1 MPAHLAIMA
10 PDQAMIHNKRDPIPL
25 PDDPGEGPAKRL
37 AGLGLIVLWTTGAD
51 PDRDELFRLQAL
63 KREPFPANEWRAL
76 DLYVAPRHS
85 ENVKATRRMQRE
97 FGVTSAQLEGAP
109 SAEVAWAALAAFME
123 GGPVLVL
130 RREQYETWAKA
141 LDTDDNPFDDYHSGS
156 AELLALDEFR
166 GLLLPGRVTRE
177 YKRAAA
183 KPGRPD
189 PWTPEA
195 LLQAFT
201 ESLAQFAAL
210 PSPVLSLAGR
220 YLADVARGIRDES
233 RAASALIF
241 ALTLVEHPSAW
252 ARLPG
257 ELFDGAIP
265 DGCFSAALGAEGDPE
280 IALNNARPAWHM
292 PFSTL
297 EELPSLPPIRE
308 RTTTLSKDDL
318 RKIEEIFQVH
328 LPAHFAGDGEASF
341 RKGQMR
347 VATEIAEGLGKH
359 ELLLAHAPTGTGK
372 TLAYL
377 IPLCLWAAR
386 QELRVGVATFT
397 RALQDQAMEREVP
410 LALLMLAKAGLDVKP
425 LVVRLKG
432 RNNSLCWRAMCRMAP
447 VEEGV
452 AQDTAQL
459 KLAWTTALLF
469 GATSEDGDL
478 DAFPLTTPLPFVDP
492 APWQRARARLLRQV
506 RAETGCCSSG
516 RDRST
521 CGAEVARRRAERANV
536 VIANH
541 SFALARQQ
549 FFRHV
554 IFDECEHLH
563 NQAKGA
569 WSHEIDPADVEALLE
584 QLYKER
590 TGRGPLADALGKAPD
605 GSAIRGIAEDAMH
618 RIRDAGIAL
627 KALKRTL
634 ASYRTWRDNEVPK
647 RDRRELHGLFRE
659 YIEEGPSEDMI
670 KAHRGLVY
678 SLSRLDAALSGLL
691 ENIEELPSKKR
702 GRIRNRCMTGR
713 LELLDANTAL
723 DAWLPQNDN
732 AVTHKPI
739 LASEVFYDV
748 DFDQSGSWR
757 RNRDAAGPKLVAR
770 VLLPQEDLGMRYLP
784 ELESAVLISATTWIK
799 GSFDASSR
807 YLGLTRAAEP
817 REDEDREPRQHGTLF
832 VPEIFDYSRV
842 LVGVPR
848 DAPAVGG
855 KDAFLNYTTKFLA
868 HLAERTRGRILV
880 LFTNGAD
887 LKRVGE
893 GLENRLVGA
902 HIPVYWQGMGIAK
915 EELAE
920 RFRERHDS
928 VLLGLDTFWY
938 GSDFPGETLEYLVI
952 VRLPFG
958 VPDDY
963 HHAQTSTMGSGE
975 QRNTIYMPR
984 ALARFRQGFGRL
996 MRRESDKGCV
1006 FILDKRVLEPRQRAF
1021 LRELPTADLEDK
1033 DGARLVQGETDFIL
1047 HEAFAHMEM
1056 LPDIRRRGLESPF
1069 KDPEPASKPYTGP
1082 DPGEDDDRP
1091 AFFPSE
1097 GLPF

>member
-1 MPAHLAIMA
+1 MGAREPPPMPLHS
-10 PDQAMIHNKRDPIPL
+10 QDPIPL
-25 PDDPGEGPAKRL
+25 PDDPPQGPARRVS
-37 AGLGLIVLWTTGAD
+37 GLTLIVPWTTGSD
-51 PDRDELFRLQAL
+51 PERDELFRLQAL
-63 KREPFPANEWRAL
+63 RREPFPSKEWRAL

-85 ENVKATRRMQRE
+85 GNTKATRRMQRE
-97 FGVTSAQLEGAP
+97 FGVTSSDLEGAP
-109 SAEVAWAALAAFME
+109 SAELAWAALASFVADA
-123 GGPVLVL
+123 PILVV
-130 RREQYETWAKA
+130 RRDEYETWAKA
-141 LDTDDNPFDDYHSGS
+141 LDTADNPFEDFHSGS

-166 GLLLPGRVTRE
+166 GLLLPGRVTRA
-177 YKRAAA
+177 YKRSAT

-201 ESLAQFAAL
+201 DSLAQFVAL
-210 PSPVLSLAGR
+210 PSPILSLAGR
-220 YLADVARGIRDES
+220 YLADVVRGIPDEP
-233 RAASALIF
+233 RASSALLF
-241 ALTLVEHPSAW
+241 ALTLVEHPSVW
-252 ARLPG
+252 ANRPG
-257 ELFDGAIP
+257 DLFDGEIP
-265 DGCFSAALGAEGDPE
+265 DGCFSAALGAEALPE
-280 IALNNARPAWHM
+280 IALRNARPAWHM
-292 PFSTL
+292 PFATL

-328 LPAHFAGDGEASF
+328 LPAHFAGDGAASF
-341 RKGQMR
+341 REGQMR

-410 LALLMLAKAGLDVKP
+410 LALLMLARAGLDVRP

-432 RNNSLCWRAMCRMAP
+432 RNNYLCWRAMSRMAP

-452 AQDTAQL
+452 AADTVQL

-469 GATSEDGDL
+469 AATSDDGDL
-478 DAFPLTTPLPFVDP
+478 DSFPLTTPLPLASPDL
-492 APWQRARARLLRQV
+492 WQRSRARLLRQV
-506 RAETGCCSSG
+506 RAETGCCSTG

-563 NQAKGA
+563 NQARGA
-569 WSHEIDPADVEALLE
+569 WSHEIDPGDIEAFLD
-584 QLYKER
+584 QLYRDR
-590 TGRGPLADALGKAPD
+590 TGRGPLADALGKAPE

-618 RIRDAGIAL
+618 RVRDAGIAL
-627 KALKRTL
+627 KALRRTL
-634 ASYRTWRDNEVPK
+634 SIYRTWRDREVPK

-659 YIEEGPSEDMI
+659 YVDEGPSEDMI
-670 KAHRGLVY
+670 QAHRGLVY
-678 SLSRLDAALSGLL
+678 SLSRLDAGLSGLL

-702 GRIRNRCMTGR
+702 GRIRNRCMTSR
-713 LELLDANTAL
+713 LELLEANAAL
-723 DAWLPQNDN
+723 DAWLPHNN
-732 AVTHKPI
+732 STATTKPN
-739 LASEVFYDV
+739 LRSEVFYDV
-748 DFDQSGSWR
+748 DFEESNGWKKNQS
-757 RNRDAAGPKLVAR
+757 ATGPKLVAR

-807 YLGLTRAAEP
+807 YLGLARAAAP
-817 REDEDREPRQHGTLF
+817 REDEEREPRLHATLY

-842 LVGVPR
+842 LVAVPR
-848 DAPAVGG
+848 DAPAVEG
-855 KDAFLNYTTKFLA
+855 KDSFLNYTVKFLT
-868 HLAERTRGRILV
+868 HLAERTRGRILA
-880 LFTNGAD
+880 LFTNGND
-887 LKRVGE
+887 LRRVGE
-893 GLENRLVGA
+893 GLERRLASA

-1021 LRELPTADLEDK
+1021 LRELPTADIDNK
-1033 DGARLVQGETDFIL
+1033 AGARLVQGDTDFVM

-1056 LPDIRRRGLESPF
+1056 LPDIRRRGLDSPF
-1069 KDPEPASKPYTGP
+1069 KDPEPSSSPYTG
-1082 DPGEDDDRP
+1082 DHDDDDRP

>member
-1 MPAHLAIMA
+1 MY
-10 PDQAMIHNKRDPIPL
+10 NDPIPL
-25 PDDPGEGPAKRL
+25 PEDPLEGPARRL
-37 AGLGLIVLWTTGAD
+37 RGVTLVVPWTTGPD
-51 PDRDELFRLQAL
+51 PDRDELFRVQAL
-63 KREPFPANEWRAL
+63 RREPGEANDWRAL
-76 DLYVAPRHS
+76 DLFVAPRHS
-85 ENVKATRRMQRE
+85 EDLKATRRMQRE
-97 FGVTSAQLEGAP
+97 FGVTAKDLEGA
-109 SAEVAWAALAAFME
+109 ATADLAWAALRDFAD
-123 GGPVLVL
+123 GGPILVA
-130 RREQYETWAKA
+130 RREQYVPWAKA
-141 LDTDDNPFDDYHSGS
+141 LDPDDNPFDEFHSGTQD
-156 AELLALDEFR
+156 LLGLDEFR

-177 YKRAAA
+177 YRRAATQA
-183 KPGRPD
+183 GRPA

-195 LLQAFT
+195 LLEAFT
-201 ESLAQFAAL
+201 ASLATFLAF

-220 YLADVARGIRDES
+220 YLADVARGIGAAEGES
-233 RAASALIF
+233 RAAAALVF
-241 ALTLVEHPSAW
+241 ALTLVEYPSVW
-252 ARLPG
+252 ARRPG
-257 ELFDGAIP
+257 ELFDGAMP
-265 DGCFSAALGAEGDPE
+265 DGSFSAALGADPDPE
-280 IALNNARPAWHM
+280 IALQNARPRWHM
-292 PFSTL
+292 PFATL

-308 RTTTLSKDDL
+308 RTTVLSDDDL
-318 RKIEEIFQVH
+318 RKVDEIFQVH
-328 LPAHFAGDGEASF
+328 LPAHFAGDGESSF
-341 RKGQMR
+341 REGQKR
-347 VATEIAEGLGKH
+347 VATEIAAGLGKH

-377 IPLCLWAAR
+377 IPLCLWATR

-410 LALLMLAKAGLDVKP
+410 LALLMLAKAGVDVKP

-432 RNNSLCWRAMCRMAP
+432 RTNYLCWRAMCRMAP

-452 AQDTAQL
+452 AEDTAQV
-459 KLAWTTALLF
+459 KLAWMTILLF
-469 GATSEDGDL
+469 AASSDDGDL
-478 DAFPLTTPLPFVDP
+478 DAFPLTTPLPFAKP
-492 APWQRARARLLRQV
+492 ELWQRSRARLLRQV
-506 RAETGCCSSG
+506 RAETGCCSTG

-569 WSHEIDPADVEALLE
+569 WSHEIDPADVEANLDN
-584 QLYKER
+584 LYKER
-590 TGRGPLADALGKAPD
+590 TGRGPLADALGKAPE

-627 KALKRTL
+627 KALKRAL
-634 ASYRTWRDNEVPK
+634 NLYRTWREAEVPR

-659 YIEEGPSEDMI
+659 FIEEGPSDEI
-670 KAHRGLVY
+670 VHAHRGLVY
-678 SLSRLDAALSGLL
+678 SLSRLDAGLSGLL
-691 ENIEELPSKKR
+691 ENIEELPSKRR
-702 GRIRNRCMTGR
+702 GRIRNRCMTAR
-713 LELLDANTAL
+713 LELLESNMAL
-723 DAWLPQNDN
+723 DAWLPQNE
-732 AVTHKPI
+732 AATLKPN
-739 LASEVFYDV
+739 LRPEVFYDV
-748 DFDQSGSWR
+748 DFEESRGWK
-757 RNRDAAGPKLVAR
+757 RNQNATGPKLVAR

-799 GSFDASSR
+799 GSFEASSR

-817 REDEDREPRQHGTLF
+817 REDEEREPRQHETLF

-842 LVGVPR
+842 LIGVPR
-848 DAPAVGG
+848 DAPPVAG
-855 KDAFLNYTTKFLA
+855 KHAFLNYTTKFIA

-887 LKRVGE
+887 LKQVGE
-893 GLENRLVGA
+893 GLESRLAGS
-902 HIPVYWQGMGIAK
+902 HLPVYWQGMGIAK

-920 RFRERHDS
+920 RFRERHES
-928 VLLGLDTFWY
+928 ILLGLDTFWY
-938 GSDFPGETLEYLVI
+938 GADFPGETLEYLVI

-996 MRRESDKGCV
+996 MRRETDKGCV
-1006 FILDKRVLEPRQRAF
+1006 FVLDKRILEPRQRAF
-1021 LRELPTADLEDK
+1021 LRELPTTSLQDK
-1033 DGARLVQGETDFIL
+1033 DGARMVQGDTDFVL

-1056 LPDIRRRGLESPF
+1056 LPDIRKRGLDSSF
-1069 KDPEPASKPYTGP
+1069 TEPAPETSTYSP
-1082 DPGEDDDRP
+1082 DDDDDRP

-1097 GLPF
+1097 SLPF